1 MLGLS
6 EMLSNRAHMG
16 IDVGYIKTLLFPE
29 LYNAD
34 IPQPMSTQSYC
45 RFTDKK
51 EISLSSKGNGML
63 IWYPKVTIGPQLFIR
78 FDSNLTV
85 PVPLSTN
92 YTSSINTPYYK
103 KGGSVN
109 FATYFSQTNLVS
121 ASISI
126 QYIGQ
131 LQHEQGFMVGS

>member
-1 MLGLS
+1 MEREEKKEMARTITQLQREIGMYRGNNKQMLGLS
-6 EMLSNRAHMG
+6 DALSSRAHMG

-63 IWYPKVTIGPQLFIR
+63 IWYPKVTIGPQLFVR
-78 FDSNLTV
+78 FDNNLTT
-85 PVPLSTN
+85 PIP
-92 YTSSINTPYYK
+92 INVEY
-103 KGGSVN
+103 
-109 FATYFSQTNLVS
+109 S
-121 ASISI
+121 AAI
-126 QYIGQ
+126 
-131 LQHEQGFMVGS
+131 